1 MEIEALANVALVKV
15 EGRIDHVSAPV
26 FESQLLPQVEGCTG
40 EKKKLLLDC
49 SGLAY
54 VSSAGLRVLMIAAKR
69 CRRQNGK
76 IVLAALQPTIQ
87 EIFRISRFDT
97 VFEVFPSVREALA
110 AISPA
115 AAAAYER
122 HS

>member
-1 MEIEALANVALVKV
+1 VA
-15 EGRIDHVSAPV
+15 
-26 FESQLLPQVEGCTG
+26 GCTG
-40 EKKKLLLDC
+40 EEKKLLLDC
-49 SGLAY
+49 SELTF

-69 CRRQNGK
+69 CRQQQGK
-76 IVLAALQPTIQ
+76 IVVAGLQPTIL

-97 VFEVFPSVREALA
+97 VFEVFPSVPAALA

-122 HS
+122 D

>member
-1 MEIEALANVALVKV
+1 MEIQSLANVALVKV
-15 EGRIDHVSAPV
+15 EGRIDHISTPL
-26 FESQLLPQVEGCTG
+26 FESELLPQVEGCTS
-40 EKKKLLLDC
+40 EEKKLLLDL

-54 VSSAGLRVLMIAAKR
+54 MSSAGLRVLMIAAKR
-69 CRRQNGK
+69 CRQQNGK
-76 IVLAALQPTIQ
+76 MVLAALQPTIQ

-97 VFEVFPSVREALA
+97 VFEVFPSVRAALE

-122 HS
+122 H

>member
-1 MEIEALANVALVKV
+1 MEIRTIANVALVKV
-15 EGRIDHVSAPV
+15 EGRIDHLSAPA
-26 FESQLLPQVEGCTG
+26 FERELLPEVEGCSG
-40 EKKKLLLDC
+40 EAKKLLLDC

-54 VSSAGLRVLMIAAKR
+54 MSSAGLRVLMIAAKR
-69 CRRQNGK
+69 CRHQNGK

-97 VFEVFPSVREALA
+97 VFEVFPSVETALE

-115 AAAAYER
+115 AAAAYGS
-122 HS
+122 H

>member
-1 MEIEALANVALVKV
+1 MEIKTLANVALVKV
-15 EGRIDHVSAPV
+15 EGRIDHISTPV
-26 FESQLLPQVEGCTG
+26 FESELLPQVEGCTG
-40 EKKKLLLDC
+40 EEKKLLLDC

-54 VSSAGLRVLMIAAKR
+54 MSSAGLRVLMIAAKR
-69 CRRQNGK
+69 CRQQNGK
-76 IVLAALQPTIQ
+76 MVLAALQPTIQ

-97 VFEVFPSVREALA
+97 VFEVFPSVRTALE

-122 HS
+122 R